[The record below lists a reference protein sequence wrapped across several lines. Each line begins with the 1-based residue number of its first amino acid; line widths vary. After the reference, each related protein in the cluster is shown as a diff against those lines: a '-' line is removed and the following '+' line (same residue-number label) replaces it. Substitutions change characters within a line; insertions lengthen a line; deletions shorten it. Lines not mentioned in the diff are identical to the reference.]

1 MAPARLTSTLPRQL
15 LPRAAANPTPVAPA
29 FQHRLPPS
37 PARILPPAPS
47 QPSRAPHLGAKLPS
61 RPASTVS
68 VPVRPSVT
76 LHPPPLP
83 APGTV
88 QAARMPTGK
97 EAAIGAAVGLGLAW
111 ASYQVYRYLKPLSP
125 GYIVKIAFKPGVMGF
140 STQTIQEADATTDRS
155 AEALA
160 RKVDN
165 SGVTKSS
172 HRMCGSW
179 FKLTDLAPDGKLHII
194 GHGVPVQNNKGLVTH
209 AESMSGYSMIEIA
222 NILINDLGLPADFN
236 GQIVLHSCYSGLGSD
251 NRRGLKPTAPSA
263 PESPPADPPAPPPVR
278 GAGTSRH
285 RGSSPGRS

>member
-1 MAPARLTSTLPRQL
+1 M
-15 LPRAAANPTPVAPA
+15 
-29 FQHRLPPS
+29 
-37 PARILPPAPS
+37 
-47 QPSRAPHLGAKLPS
+47 
-61 RPASTVS
+61 
-68 VPVRPSVT
+68 
-76 LHPPPLP
+76 
-83 APGTV
+83 
-88 QAARMPTGK
+88 
-97 EAAIGAAVGLGLAW
+97 
-111 ASYQVYRYLKPLSP
+111 
-125 GYIVKIAFKPGVMGF
+125 KIAFKPGVMGF

-165 SGVTKSS
+165 SGVTKFS

-251 NRRGLKPTAPSA
+251 NQESLAVQLQNRLAAKNRKVTVKALLGRGIIRDTSSVDQLRDRFDPQAVTGQMTVQTAENGFRLA
-263 PESPPADPPAPPPVR
+263 ECRAEL
-278 GAGTSRH
+278 
-285 RGSSPGRS
+285 